1 MKQIIITIISALP
14 TLVCLISVCVT
25 DIRSRIV
32 QRLWVVVALIFQ
44 SFANLIYSIILF
56 ENISVLI
63 FGWLSCVII
72 FAIYWIMRKIS
83 AKNAIGFGDIT
94 SAAMIAQALV
104 LFGFDCLIYWFALV
118 GVVGL
123 VWLLVWKIYCKIRM
137 PVKASI
143 PFVPVEAISALLAA
157 LLSITTHSILGS

>member
-1 MKQIIITIISALP
+1 MKQLIITIISALP
-14 TLVCLISVCVT
+14 TLACLISVCAT
-25 DIRSRIV
+25 DIKSRV
-32 QRLWVVVALIFQ
+32 VPRLWVVIALIFQ

-72 FAIYWIMRKIS
+72 FAIYWIIRKIS

-104 LFGFDCLIYWFALV
+104 LFGFDSLIYWFALV
-118 GVVGL
+118 GAVGL
-123 VWLLVWKIYCKIRM
+123 LWLLAWKIYCKIRI
-137 PVKASI
+137 PTNASI
-143 PFVPVEAISALLAA
+143 PFVPVEAISAILAA
-157 LLSITTHSILGS
+157 LMSITTYSILGG